1 MDIYPTHPRQNR
13 ERCPRHVSII
23 SARRLRE
30 RVILGSEHVIL
41 TVSPTLQAL
50 FAHSAMPASSSAV
63 PLPRRDDGV
72 SSGQL
77 SLFGHDRTAESMVV
91 LVRPYRPTPLVA
103 PHLPHSSSLAD
114 GSIDAGSRIDDIVP
128 LPSETADSS
137 ADAPQADDESF
148 SDERMQERIRARI
161 SKIDLSD
168 L

>member
-1 MDIYPTHPRQNR
+1 
-13 ERCPRHVSII
+13 
-23 SARRLRE
+23 
-30 RVILGSEHVIL
+30 VILGSKHVIL

-91 LVRPYRPTPLVA
+91 LVRPYRPTPLVV
-103 PHLPHSSSLAD
+103 PHPTLSPAADDSSS
-114 GSIDAGSRIDDIVP
+114 DAGSRIHQIVP
-128 LPSETADSS
+128 LPSETAEPS
-137 ADAPQADDESF
+137 ADTPPADDESF